1 MTTIDARGKACPIP
15 VILAKKEVERGAD
28 EIVLLVDNRTAVE
41 NLARFGNS
49 AGYIASE
56 RPAEGGFEV
65 RLTSREIEGTAVSA
79 DSIDA
84 AASGGECRIMEF
96 PTSWAVFLGRA
107 GIGEG
112 DPELGASLLKMYLYT
127 LCQNSDLP
135 SYILLMNGGVR
146 AAAEQ
151 EQAIEH
157 LRELETKGVKVLVCG
172 TCLNYLGLE
181 KNLQAGVVSNM
192 YEITAAMAAVDKVV
206 TL

>member
-1 MTTIDARGKACPIP
+1 MATIDARGKACPIP
-15 VILAKKEVERGAD
+15 VILAKKEVEKGVD

-49 AGYIASE
+49 AGYVASE

-65 RLTSREIEGTAVSA
+65 RLTNREIESGALTA
-79 DSIDA
+79 DGIDA
-84 AASGGECRIMEF
+84 ASVGECRIMDF
-96 PTSWAVFLGRA
+96 PASWAVFIGRA

-127 LCQNSDLP
+127 LCQSSDLP

-146 AAAEQ
+146 AAAEL
-151 EQAIEH
+151 EQTVGH
-157 LRELETKGVKVLVCG
+157 LQELEGKGVKVLVCG
-172 TCLNYLGLE
+172 TCLNFLGLE
-181 KNLQAGVVSNM
+181 KTLQAGTVSNM